1 MMVDAFLFLFLGI
14 FLSHFFINSSHNGE
28 LKYFRMQFWVP
39 YTVKFIYDSR
49 YVRARI
55 RDSLKD
61 FLSHPSP
68 QDEYTRILLSN
79 YLKMIRI
86 EIMGG
91 LLLRS
96 TGILIYHIAP

>member
-1 MMVDAFLFLFLGI
+1 MSYIKDPGLAL
-14 FLSHFFINSSHNGE
+14 N
-28 LKYFRMQFWVP
+28 
-39 YTVKFIYDSR
+39 
-49 YVRARI
+49 
-55 RDSLKD
+55 D